1 MEKILYFLKR
11 KNYHLAESIYN
22 GEYDLLINQ
31 NKYYLMSNYEY
42 KAENIK
48 KIHSKHFKKKN
59 NFLKFE
65 KKNKIIKKL
74 DIIEKHHIK
83 KGKLNL
89 DE

>member
-1 MEKILYFLKR
+1 
-11 KNYHLAESIYN
+11 
-22 GEYDLLINQ
+22 
-31 NKYYLMSNYEY
+31 MSNYEY

-83 KGKLNL
+83 KG
-89 DE
+89 